1 MTVCIA
7 YTTKDECW
15 MASDSATSDGS
26 SFAETI
32 TPKMIKHA
40 GGGLIGSAGS
50 WHVIN
55 LLSPLQKKDVEVQD
69 VVDLIRSIKEG
80 PHSEELEG
88 VSVIMA
94 WPGRPLTV
102 VYWGGFYFELKSP
115 FAAIGSGEDYALGF
129 LEGAKDEIDGAV
141 LKKAVAAAAKYS
153 KSVGLPAKLLHVR
166 KGSE

>member
-1 MTVCIA
+1 MTVIVA

-26 SFAETI
+26 SYEESV
-32 TPKMIKHA
+32 TPKIMRHA

-50 WHVIN
+50 WYVIN
-55 LLSPLQKKDVEVQD
+55 LLSPLQKKKCEVQD
-69 VVDLIRSIKEG
+69 IVDLIRSIKEG

-88 VSVIMA
+88 ASVLMA

-102 VYWGGFYFELKSP
+102 VQWGGYYFELKSP
-115 FAAIGSGEDYALGF
+115 FTAIGSGEDYALGF
-129 LEGAKDEIDGAV
+129 LEGAKDGIDGTV

-153 KSVGLPAKLLHVR
+153 KSVGLPAKLLHVD
-166 KGSE
+166 KGSD